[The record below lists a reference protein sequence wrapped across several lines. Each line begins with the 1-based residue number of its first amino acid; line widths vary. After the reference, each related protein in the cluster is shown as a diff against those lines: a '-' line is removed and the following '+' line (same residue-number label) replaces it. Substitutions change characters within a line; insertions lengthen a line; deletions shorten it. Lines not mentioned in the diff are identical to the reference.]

1 MVCFSL
7 ASCQVSSDPT
17 PPKPTSV
24 NPQPAAEPFRI
35 RREEISSV
43 AIMGIRGMIESEEE
57 IKTLTEFL
65 HSAESYEGDAT
76 ADDYRSLNIRFRDGS
91 EMLLVFG
98 GGGPIFSVGWA
109 GKAYRIP
116 NDQKEA
122 FFRFVEKTENK

>member
-1 MVCFSL
+1 
-7 ASCQVSSDPT
+7 
-17 PPKPTSV
+17 
-24 NPQPAAEPFRI
+24 
-35 RREEISSV
+35 
-43 AIMGIRGMIESEEE
+43 MGIRGMIESEEE

-109 GKAYRIP
+109 GKAYRNP